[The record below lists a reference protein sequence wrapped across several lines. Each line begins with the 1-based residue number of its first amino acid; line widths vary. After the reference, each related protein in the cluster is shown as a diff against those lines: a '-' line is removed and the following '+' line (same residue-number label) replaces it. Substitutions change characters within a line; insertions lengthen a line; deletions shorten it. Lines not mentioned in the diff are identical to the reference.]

1 MTAAG
6 LIRLGVVAGL
16 VGLLELLVRGGAI
29 SRRVLL
35 PPSEMAADLAR
46 LLAQGR
52 YNGDIATTLANVL
65 TAFVIALA
73 AGFALGVAIH
83 ALPRLRRAL
92 DPLLATYYAVP
103 FFAFYPVFI
112 VIFDIGRAP
121 IVIVGI
127 LFGVVAMII
136 ATLNGLDRI
145 PRPLLKTARLLRMGG
160 VATAVRIKL
169 PAALPYLFTGIKL
182 SIAYA
187 FIGVIASEFILASE
201 GIGYR
206 IAFAFNNFDNRT
218 MYALMLFII
227 VLVTAVNAVFHVVEQ
242 RLQRRLGR

>member
-1 MTAAG
+1 MSRAG
-6 LIRLGVVAGL
+6 LIRLAVVLGL
-16 VGLLELLVRGGAI
+16 VGLLEALVRGGAV

-35 PPSEMAADLAR
+35 PPSEMAVDLVR
-46 LLAQGR
+46 LLADGR
-52 YNGDIATTLANVL
+52 YGADIRATLTDVTLA
-65 TAFVIALA
+65 FALA
-73 AGFALGVAIH
+73 LALGFALGVAIH

-112 VIFDIGRAP
+112 VLFGIGRGP
-121 IVIVGI
+121 IVIVGV

-136 ATLNGLDRI
+136 ATLNGLDRV
-145 PRPLLKTARLLRMGG
+145 PRTLLKTARLLHMSRI
-160 VATAVRIKL
+160 ATALQIKL

-182 SIAYA
+182 AIAYA

-227 VLVTAVNAVFHVVEQ
+227 VLVTAVNAGFHVFEQ
-242 RLQRRLGR
+242 RLQQRLGR